1 MILSE
6 LQNKFVFKTTIDLGD
21 GDFITLREPN
31 TSEIA
36 EMSEDEK
43 KNMKIMERI
52 LPNCIIDSSITKED
66 GTPATGKEIC
76 DVLKASGSLFSE
88 VLGTW
93 IQSVPFQSRLPKPE
107 K

>member
-6 LQNKFVFKTTIDLGD
+6 LQNKFIYKTRIDLGD
-21 GDFITLREPN
+21 GEFITLREPN
-31 TSEIA
+31 TAEIS

-52 LPNCIIDSSITKED
+52 LPNCIVESSITKDNGE
-66 GTPATGKEIC
+66 PASGKEIC
-76 DVLKASGSLFSE
+76 DVLKASGSMFSE
-88 VLGTW
+88 VLSTW
-93 IQSVPFQSRLPKPE
+93 IQSVPFQSRLPKLE